1 MMQMANWTWDHS
13 TMVSKAWTELK
24 QLGMEFIEMNGS
36 ETIRIMDI
44 LLIWYL
50 QGLGNNFRQTRDT
63 LMSTE
68 DVLEEKVVI
77 NHV

>member
-1 MMQMANWTWDHS
+1 
-13 TMVSKAWTELK
+13 
-24 QLGMEFIEMNGS
+24 MNGS
-36 ETIRIMDI
+36 KTIRIMDI

-50 QGLGNNFRQTRDT
+50 RGLGNDFRQTRDT

-77 NHV
+77 N